1 MQHYTTEQPEN
12 QASLSDH
19 AEQFKTESES
29 SPGNIRVENQSEEA
43 HDNSKANR
51 FTESIMTVASNLQSN
66 YDKIDTESWE
76 KKAKQDDDN
85 WTLGGGSQIVVPM
98 VSSLQEV
105 SP

>member
-1 MQHYTTEQPEN
+1 MQHHTTEQPEN

-98 VSSLQEV
+98 ISSLQEV